1 MPHPTQMSATD
12 TGLLVI
18 DVQEKLMKLIP
29 GSQRFIANITF
40 LLDAANLL
48 GMTVQATEQYPKG
61 LGTTVPELLPR
72 LPERRDKLAFSS
84 CAVPAG
90 GDTVDRGA
98 RLLVGA
104 VGTGTP
110 LCVIKP
116 TPHLPT
122 QEMRVSLPPERVDR
136 RYD

>member
-48 GMTVQATEQYPKG
+48 GMTIQATEQYPKG

-72 LPERRDKLAFSS
+72 LPERLDKLAFSS
-84 CAVPAG
+84 CAVPAVA
-90 GDTVDRGA
+90 DTVHPAPRPKVVARGIETHLC
-98 RLLVGA
+98 RFKTTL
-104 VGTGTP
+104 P
-110 LCVIKP
+110 LSAHGFP
-116 TPHLPT
+116 
-122 QEMRVSLPPERVDR
+122 R
-136 RYD
+136 